1 MPVRRREACRLI
13 PSVLGDQTTLVNPL
27 DIKSTEDFLGDLQS
41 MTRRKRILVA
51 TGGGDCPGLNAVLRA
66 IVKKATG
73 QYNWEVL
80 GSMDAFNGVLSEP
93 MQLKVLDLAAVSGIH
108 VRGGTIIGT
117 TNRGGP
123 FHWPVKRRDGTW
135 GSEDRSDELIRR
147 LQYQGIEAVI
157 NIGGEGSQ
165 RISQRLFEK
174 GLNIIGVPK
183 TIDNDL
189 SATDFTFGYQTA
201 VEVATDAVDKLVTT
215 AESHHR
221 MMVLEVMG
229 RDAGWIALGAAIAGG
244 ADIVLI
250 PEIAYRLGSILRKI
264 EERFSSGRGF
274 VIVVVAEGARPAGG
288 DVIFKQSDE
297 VGCQHKVLGG
307 IGRFFVGQVKEQL
320 PDMEARVTVLGHL
333 QRGGSPCAFDRIL
346 ATQFG
351 VAAVELIKAEKF
363 GYMVASNY
371 PDIVALPIREAIEK
385 YNYVDLDHNLV
396 KTARGLGICLG
407 D

>member
-1 MPVRRREACRLI
+1 
-13 PSVLGDQTTLVNPL
+13 
-27 DIKSTEDFLGDLQS
+27 

-80 GSMDAFNGVLSEP
+80 GSIDAFNGVLSEP

-123 FHWPVKRRDGTW
+123 FHWPVKRSDGTW
-135 GSEDRSDELIRR
+135 GTEDRSDELIRR

-157 NIGGEGSQ
+157 NIGGDGSQ
-165 RISQRLFEK
+165 RISQALFEK

-215 AESHHR
+215 AESHNR

-229 RDAGWIALGAAIAGG
+229 RDAGWIALAAAIAGG

-250 PEIAYRLGSILRKI
+250 PEIPYSIESVMRKI
-264 EERFSSGRGF
+264 DDRFRSGRGF
-274 VIVVVAEGARPAGG
+274 VIVVVAEGAKPAGG
-288 DVIFKQSDE
+288 DVVATESEEF
-297 VGCQHKVLGG
+297 GYHNRMLGG
-307 IGRFFVGQVKEQL
+307 VGRFFVGQVKQHMPEV
-320 PDMEARVTVLGHL
+320 EARVTVLGHL

-351 VAAVELIKAEKF
+351 VAAVDLIKEQKF
-363 GYMVASNY
+363 GYMVASEY
-371 PDIVALPIREAIEK
+371 PRIVALPLKEAIRS
-385 YNYVDLDHNLV
+385 YHYVEHDHPLV
-396 KTARGLGICLG
+396 HTARGLGICLG

>member
-1 MPVRRREACRLI
+1 MPLTV
-13 PSVLGDQTTLVNPL
+13 
-27 DIKSTEDFLGDLQS
+27 F
-41 MTRRKRILVA
+41 
-51 TGGGDCPGLNAVLRA
+51 
-66 IVKKATG
+66 
-73 QYNWEVL
+73 
-80 GSMDAFNGVLSEP
+80 LSEP

-123 FHWPVKRRDGTW
+123 FHWPVKRSDGTW

-157 NIGGEGSQ
+157 NIGGDGSQ
-165 RISQRLFEK
+165 RISQALFEK

-189 SATDFTFGYQTA
+189 SSTDFTFGYQTA

-215 AESHHR
+215 AESHNR

-250 PEIAYRLGSILRKI
+250 PEIPYSIESVMRKI
-264 EERFSSGRGF
+264 DDRFRSGRGF
-274 VIVVVAEGARPAGG
+274 VIVVVAEGAKPAGG
-288 DVIFKQSDE
+288 DVVATESDE
-297 VGCQHKVLGG
+297 FGYHNRMLGG
-307 IGRFFVGQVKEQL
+307 VGRFFVGQVKQHMPEV
-320 PDMEARVTVLGHL
+320 EARVTVLGHL

-351 VAAVELIKAEKF
+351 VAAVDLIKEQKF
-363 GYMVASNY
+363 GYMVASDY
-371 PDIVALPIREAIEK
+371 PRIVALPLKEAIAS
-385 YNYVDLDHNLV
+385 YHYVEHDHPLV
-396 KTARGLGICLG
+396 HTARGLGICLG